1 MGTKNYYEVIA
12 KCGHVGRKHY
22 VPIKFAVIAEDGK
35 EAAKKVRQFS
45 RVKHNHK
52 DAILNVKKISYERY
66 LEIVEVNH
74 NDQYLNCHSKHEQ
87 KLINNFEERLED
99 DFHNLEIKY
108 DKQARI
114 DRVYYKLKKFKNLEK
129 ISWKESFYVHAY

>member
-74 NDQYLNCHSKHEQ
+74 NDQYLKCHSKHEQ

-99 DFHNLEIKY
+99 DFYNLEIKY

-114 DRVYYKLKKFKNLEK
+114 DRVSYKLKKFKNLEK

>member
-66 LEIVEVNH
+66 LEIIEVNH
-74 NDQYLNCHSKHEQ
+74 NDEYLKCYSKHEQ

-108 DKQARI
+108 DKQVRI
-114 DRVYYKLKKFKNLEK
+114 DRVNFKLKKMKILEK

>member
-52 DAILNVKKISYERY
+52 DAILNVKKITYERY
-66 LEIVEVNH
+66 LEIIEVNH
-74 NDQYLNCHSKHEQ
+74 DDEYLKCHSKHEQ

-99 DFHNLEIKY
+99 DFYNLKIKY
-108 DKQARI
+108 DKQVRI
-114 DRVYYKLKKFKNLEK
+114 DRVTYKLKKNK
-129 ISWKESFYVHAY
+129 IIEEDSWEDFVYAY

>member
-1 MGTKNYYEVIA
+1 MGTKNYYEIIA

-22 VPIKFAVIAEDGK
+22 VPIKFAVIAED
-35 EAAKKVRQFS
+35 
-45 RVKHNHK
+45 
-52 DAILNVKKISYERY
+52 AILNVKKISYERY
-66 LEIVEVNH
+66 LEIVEANH

-99 DFHNLEIKY
+99 DFNNLEIKY

-114 DRVYYKLKKFKNLEK
+114 DRVSYKLKKFKNLEK

>member
-52 DAILNVKKISYERY
+52 DAILNVKKITYERY
-66 LEIVEVNH
+66 LEIIEVNH
-74 NDQYLNCHSKHEQ
+74 DDEYLKCHSKHEQ
-87 KLINNFEERLED
+87 KLINDFEERLED
-99 DFHNLEIKY
+99 DFHDLEVKY

-114 DRVYYKLKKFKNLEK
+114 DRVTYKLKKNK
-129 ISWKESFYVHAY
+129 IIEEDSWEDFVYAY

>member
-22 VPIKFAVIAEDGK
+22 VPIKFAVIADDGK

-87 KLINNFEERLED
+87 KLINNFEDRLED

-114 DRVYYKLKKFKNLEK
+114 DRVSYKLKKFKNLEK